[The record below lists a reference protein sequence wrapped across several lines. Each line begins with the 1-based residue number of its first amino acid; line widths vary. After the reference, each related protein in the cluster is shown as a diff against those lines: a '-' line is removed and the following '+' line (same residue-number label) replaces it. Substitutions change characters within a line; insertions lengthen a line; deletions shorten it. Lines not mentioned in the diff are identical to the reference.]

1 MTGSGLAR
9 LVAGCVLALLA
20 AGCSGD
26 PADPEAD
33 SSPTSAGPSPSDAS
47 EASPSVRPGP
57 DGRLPATDG
66 RDTQVVARIKVGTN
80 PCGVLV
86 AFGSAWVTD
95 AAEARLFRISL
106 ADDEV
111 VASYPLDDKPC
122 ELTAADGSLWVTTQS
137 GRVDRVDP
145 ATGRVLDRVKVG
157 SASYETLPAFGSLW
171 TSNRNDGTL
180 SQIDPATGRST
191 SHRLESSVPGGLVAA
206 DGYLWVG
213 NDAAGS
219 TTIRRVDPTTWEVT
233 EVETGGSRPA
243 WLAVTP
249 GVVWAAQMS
258 SGTMVGI
265 DTSTLA
271 PIGLPAPAG
280 FSPVNLEATPDGR
293 WVWVPDDYDNFL
305 TRVDAATGD
314 AVERLKVGLG
324 PAVVSASND
333 EVWVTN
339 FAEGSVWRLRLGR

>member
-1 MTGSGLAR
+1 
-9 LVAGCVLALLA
+9 
-20 AGCSGD
+20 
-26 PADPEAD
+26 
-33 SSPTSAGPSPSDAS
+33 
-47 EASPSVRPGP
+47 
-57 DGRLPATDG
+57 
-66 RDTQVVARIKVGTN
+66 
-80 PCGVLV
+80 
-86 AFGSAWVTD
+86 
-95 AAEARLFRISL
+95 
-106 ADDEV
+106 
-111 VASYPLDDKPC
+111 
-122 ELTAADGSLWVTTQS
+122 
-137 GRVDRVDP
+137 
-145 ATGRVLDRVKVG
+145 
-157 SASYETLPAFGSLW
+157 
-171 TSNRNDGTL
+171 
-180 SQIDPATGRST
+180 
-191 SHRLESSVPGGLVAA
+191 VAA

-271 PIGLPAPAG
+271 PIGLPAAAG

-339 FAEGSVWRLRLGR
+339 FAEGSVWRLALGR